1 MSAQKAQRI
10 DHNHS
15 QGRSQDLVWKW
26 AVGTHLGP
34 SRQETCNV
42 PAVQWRIL
50 VLAGGAMAPY
60 GCGGPGAAG
69 AGGGGGPGVGGAEG
83 EEKGGK
89 EKGGTKGDKRGTFP
103 QSFDL
108 FTSSKHIF
116 QECH

>member
-1 MSAQKAQRI
+1 MSV
-10 DHNHS
+10 
-15 QGRSQDLVWKW
+15 RS
-26 AVGTHLGP
+26 
-34 SRQETCNV
+34 R
-42 PAVQWRIL
+42 QWRIL

-89 EKGGTKGDKRGTFP
+89 EEGGRKGDKRGTFP

-116 QECH
+116 QGCRQGVGRGRVRSPDPPKSGEGRGPGGPVRRQEERGA